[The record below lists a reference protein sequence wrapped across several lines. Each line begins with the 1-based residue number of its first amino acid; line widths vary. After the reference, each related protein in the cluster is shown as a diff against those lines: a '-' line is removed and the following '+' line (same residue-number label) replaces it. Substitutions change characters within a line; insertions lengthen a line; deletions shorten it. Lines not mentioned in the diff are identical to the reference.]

1 MLFLLDKYCVGDAF
15 YHELLLAFDGLP
27 RFYLVTH
34 SRDDVNK
41 LCHIDPLQGKYISA
55 KISVQEHIQ
64 DYLNQNPSYHINYDK
79 MKVKGNRTSAI
90 LSGSKSYQTLQE
102 VFGEIFG
109 DMISSRKV
117 ILNDIIIL
125 SF

>member
-34 SRDDVNK
+34 SRDDLNK
-41 LCHIDPLQGKYISA
+41 LCHIDPLQGKYIGA

-79 MKVKGNRTSAI
+79 IKVKINGDGEELPEIPI
-90 LSGSKSYQTLQE
+90 LFFFPFPYYKLRSLSCQQK
-102 VFGEIFG
+102 EIG
-109 DMISSRKV
+109 QV
-117 ILNDIIIL
+117 QL
-125 SF
+125 